1 MPEINLAPSRQPTT
15 HFLTGGKTLTNGLE
29 WCFLSPIR
37 DENHVYNEDAE
48 ARAGHWLHG
57 RLAARLPS
65 FGHRGIEI
73 LNQRTI
79 FRNPRLPVN
88 RGFFAF

>member
-1 MPEINLAPSRQPTT
+1 M
-15 HFLTGGKTLTNGLE
+15 K
-29 WCFLSPIR
+29 WCFLSAAR

-57 RLAARLPS
+57 QLAVLLPS

-73 LNQRTI
+73 LNEQTI
-79 FRNPRLPVN
+79 FQKPAIAIQSRVFCFLTQNHERKEKHE
-88 RGFFAF
+88 